1 MDHLDTFAHAC
12 HTPSATLAPAP
23 PLFRFAYSMQDLL
36 PAQRAAALVAEAET
50 ALRELPQHY
59 RRFYL
64 QRLID
69 QMSSSV

>member
-1 MDHLDTFAHAC
+1 
-12 HTPSATLAPAP
+12 
-23 PLFRFAYSMQDLL
+23 MQDLL